1 MRALDQQVAAF
12 DAAGADYAEL
22 ASRLWDELGQI
33 LAGYAAPRRGER
45 VLDAC
50 CGTGASALP
59 AARAVGPAGR
69 VDAVDLAPSLLEH
82 GREAATGLPQLRF
95 IHGDVSRW
103 RPADGPYDLVQSGYG
118 VFFLPDMDA
127 GGSHLVSLLRP
138 GGRFAV
144 QTWRQGALASFA
156 ACLFDTVAAEAPA
169 QLPRWQPPR
178 ATGRIDTAAKLS
190 GWLSSLGL
198 VDGRVWNVDYV
209 QPLTPGLAWNMVSGS
224 GWRLLLAG
232 LGDSARARIRGGL
245 LRRIR
250 QRGLT
255 TLDAGS
261 LAGIARRPHPGP
273 GQGRRASLLVP
284 GGGGG
289 APAPDPSASAAG
301 GGVHFPGHGGAG
313 RRPATADAAGPAHRR
328 RRQG

>member
-1 MRALDQQVAAF
+1 MDQQAAAF

-59 AARAVGPAGR
+59 AARAVGPTGR
-69 VDAVDLAPSLLEH
+69 VDAVDLAPSLLAH
-82 GREAATGLPQLRF
+82 GRVAATGLPQLRF

-169 QLPRWQPPR
+169 QLPRWQPPS
-178 ATGRIDTAAKLS
+178 ASGRIDTSAKLS

-232 LGDSARARIRGGL
+232 LGDSTRARIRGGL

-261 LAGIARRPHPGP
+261 LAGTAY
-273 GQGRRASLLVP
+273 
-284 GGGGG
+284 
-289 APAPDPSASAAG
+289 AP
-301 GGVHFPGHGGAG
+301 
-313 RRPATADAAGPAHRR
+313 
-328 RRQG
+328 